1 MSEPVSLQQSL
12 YHLSSLYATR
22 ESLAAPFTAAIQ
34 ALEYDRAL
42 ATAEVDAEIAALES
56 LCKPLVLAEGKT
68 VYAGTLTAVYQR
80 RTHWDSE
87 GLLAYAKE
95 QPTIL
100 QFHEVRPVVSL
111 RRSTTGVS

>member
-1 MSEPVSLQQSL
+1 MNEPVSLMNSL
-12 YHLSSLYATR
+12 YHLASLRDKR
-22 ESLAAPFTAAIQ
+22 ETIAAPFTEAIQ
-34 ALEYDRAL
+34 RLEYDCAV
-42 ATAEVDAEIAALES
+42 ATAEVDAEIDALEA

-87 GLLAYAKE
+87 GLLAYATE

-100 QFHEVRPVVSL
+100 QFHEVRPLVSL